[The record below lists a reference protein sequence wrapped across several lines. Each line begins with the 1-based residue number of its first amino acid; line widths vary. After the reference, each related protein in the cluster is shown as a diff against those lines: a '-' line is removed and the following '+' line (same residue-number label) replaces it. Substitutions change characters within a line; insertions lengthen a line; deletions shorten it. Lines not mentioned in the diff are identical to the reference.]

1 MSPKETLVERPE
13 GLVYREEFITEDEQ
27 RDLLAVMEE
36 IDFREVTMRG
46 QTARRTVAHFGYDYD
61 YESWAL
67 ARAEPLP
74 TALSWLRDRAA
85 EFAEVGAEDL
95 AEILISR
102 YPPGATIGWHRDA
115 PMFGPKIVGVSL
127 GSACRMRFER
137 RAGDV
142 RRVYG
147 LELAP
152 RSVYL
157 LDGKARSAWR
167 HSIPA
172 TKNLR
177 YSITFRT
184 VRESARRKL

>member
-1 MSPKETLVERPE
+1 MPRVRDVEERPE
-13 GLVYREEFITEDEQ
+13 GLVYRPDFVTEEEE
-27 RDLLAVMEE
+27 RDTLRVLEGL
-36 IDFREVTMRG
+36 DFREVKMRG

-85 EFAEVGAEDL
+85 EFAEVAAEDL

-127 GSACRMRFER
+127 GSTCRMRFER

-142 RRVYG
+142 RRVYA

-157 LDGKARSAWR
+157 LAGKARSAWR

-172 TKNLR
+172 TKSLR

-184 VRESARRKL
+184 VRESAQRKL

>member
-1 MSPKETLVERPE
+1 MPRVRDVEERPD
-13 GLVYREEFITEDEQ
+13 GLVYRPDFVTEEEE
-27 RDLLAVMEE
+27 RDLLRVLEGL
-36 IDFREVTMRG
+36 DFREVKMRG

-85 EFAEVGAEDL
+85 EFAEVAAEDL

-127 GSACRMRFER
+127 GSSCRMRFER
-137 RAGDV
+137 RLGDV
-142 RRVYG
+142 RRVYA